1 MYKFRFPKKHN
12 VFLVLCCFFLNIKK
26 KKIKNKSLT
35 WNMAYLIF
43 LFGTHHTEYNLYKI
57 VNLIKWDHIVNWV
70 VVVVFVL
77 TTFYLQFSLQKI
89 LQFSF
94 FQLNREMIN
103 EDLRLIPLNISPK
116 APLPSFLMILKRPSR
131 IS

>member
-12 VFLVLCCFFLNIKK
+12 VFLVLSCFFLNIKK